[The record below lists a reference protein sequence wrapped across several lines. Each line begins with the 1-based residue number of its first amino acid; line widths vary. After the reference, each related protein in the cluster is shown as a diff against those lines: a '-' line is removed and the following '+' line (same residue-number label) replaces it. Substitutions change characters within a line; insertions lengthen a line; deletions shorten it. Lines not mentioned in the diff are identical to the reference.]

1 MMLDGHRT
9 GHGRTDRPWSCWQ
22 ALSVGDVIDAWRA
35 NEEGPCARCGART
48 HIYGPGGHP
57 LCADCRPPETRAAVI
72 PVPAGLTGQEY
83 QRNPA
88 PARGAA

>member
-1 MMLDGHRT
+1 MVLLAGIIRADIIGKEER
-9 GHGRTDRPWSCWQ
+9 RIPVP
-22 ALSVGDVIDAWRA
+22 VGDVIDAWRA
-35 NEEGPCARCGART
+35 NEEGPGARCGART